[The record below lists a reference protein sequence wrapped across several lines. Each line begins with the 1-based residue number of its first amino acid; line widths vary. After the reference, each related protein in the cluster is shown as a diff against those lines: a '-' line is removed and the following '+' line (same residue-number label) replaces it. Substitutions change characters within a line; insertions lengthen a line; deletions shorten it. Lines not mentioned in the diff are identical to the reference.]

1 MNNDSSKLQVS
12 CLPLPCMYHFST
24 FFYYLFHRLSFKA
37 CIGLWLYSF
46 RVFFVCSVLSI
57 EVEDISGKGGVYIQ
71 SDGEHL
77 GFLPKK
83 ISVHPGAIE
92 MIV

>member
-1 MNNDSSKLQVS
+1 MANEVVILAR
-12 CLPLPCMYHFST
+12 
-24 FFYYLFHRLSFKA
+24 LFKFCGYTHSECRL
-37 CIGLWLYSF
+37 Y
-46 RVFFVCSVLSI
+46 RSVLSI
-57 EVEDISGKGGVYIQ
+57 EVEDISGTGGIYIQ

-83 ISVHPGAIE
+83 IRILPAAIE